1 MLGGD
6 MDRKNWNSD
15 ADLGAQNML
24 QAFRI
29 SASRETGG
37 LWVRAAKAAGL
48 SVEAWACSILDEAA
62 KQAKKMSRHREDTG
76 PMDETDDEFA
86 KWGLKIV
93 DWGFGHAVCVACR
106 RPVIFRTPPDGD
118 CLPTDWWICPNGCN
132 RDIGKVRSGPAGGAR
147 AGEAEKGP

>member
-1 MLGGD
+1 

-15 ADLGAQNML
+15 ADWGAQNML

-62 KQAKKMSRHREDTG
+62 
-76 PMDETDDEFA
+76 
-86 KWGLKIV
+86 
-93 DWGFGHAVCVACR
+93 
-106 RPVIFRTPPDGD
+106 
-118 CLPTDWWICPNGCN
+118 
-132 RDIGKVRSGPAGGAR
+132 RSGPAGGAR